1 MARRIRLDGPALAH
15 HVMIRGLD
23 GGALFL
29 DADDRQSFVDRMAR
43 VLPACRA
50 RCFAWSLMSN
60 HVHFVL
66 QTEAG
71 VLSRVMR
78 RLNTGHAVRL
88 NQRRER
94 RGYVFMD
101 RFRSRIVE
109 NDTDLVGLIRYVH
122 RNPLDAGIVTSLD
135 ALAAYPWS
143 GHAALVGAR
152 PPHPFEAAA
161 DALSLFHPDASRARG
176 ALLSWMAESPEDC
189 AAPHEGLPAHP
200 LLARP
205 PASAVGRLADLLR
218 ETADHFDLAP
228 HDLASGAKQARIA
241 RARAAAA
248 YVAVVEMNVPGSDV
262 ARALGVTRGAISA
275 ALDRGRRV
283 CEEDGF
289 GGPKTYR
296 APRGESKI

>member
-23 GGALFL
+23 GGALFH
-29 DADDRQSFVDRMAR
+29 DADDRQNFVDRMAR

-50 RCFAWSLMSN
+50 RCFAWALMSN

-71 VLSRVMR
+71 ALSRVMR

-88 NQRRER
+88 NRRRDR

-101 RFRSRIVE
+101 RFRSRIVG
-109 NDTDLVGLIRYVH
+109 NDDDLAGLIRYVH
-122 RNPLDAGIVTSLD
+122 RNPLDAGFVGTLD

-152 PPHPFEAAA
+152 PPQSFEAVD
-161 DALSLFHPDASRARG
+161 DALGLFDPDASRARR
-176 ALLSWMAESPEDC
+176 ALLRWMAESQKDR
-189 AAPHEGLPAHP
+189 AAPHDGPMT
-200 LLARP
+200 RP
-205 PASAVGRLADLLR
+205 QVLRAPASGVGRLAELLR
-218 ETADHFDLAP
+218 RTAGHYNLAR

-248 YVAVVEMNVPGSDV
+248 YVAVVEMNLPGSDV

-289 GGPKTYR
+289 GGPET
-296 APRGESKI
+296 

>member
-23 GGALFL
+23 GGALFH
-29 DADDRQSFVDRMAR
+29 DADDRQNFVDRMAR

-50 RCFAWSLMSN
+50 RCFAWALMSN

-71 VLSRVMR
+71 ALSRVMR

-88 NQRRER
+88 NRRRAR

-109 NDTDLVGLIRYVH
+109 NDADLIGLIRYVH
-122 RNPLDAGIVTSLD
+122 RNPLDAGIVASLD

-152 PPHPFEAAA
+152 SRHPFEAVA
-161 DALSLFHPDASRARG
+161 DALSLFDPDESRARG
-176 ALLSWMAESPEDC
+176 ALLRWMAESPEDC
-189 AAPHEGLPAHP
+189 ATPPENRPGPRMARSPA
-200 LLARP
+200 A
-205 PASAVGRLADLLR
+205 AAVGRLADLLR
-218 ETADHFDLAP
+218 KTAIHYNLAP
-228 HDLASGAKQARIA
+228 HDLASGARQARIA

-248 YVAVVEMNVPGSDV
+248 YVAVVEMNLPGSDV
-262 ARALGVTRGAISA
+262 AQALGVTRGAVSA

-289 GGPKTYR
+289 GGPKTWHG
-296 APRGESKI
+296 PRGRI